1 MKSKLLRTLI
11 NAVSLSLLILSGS
24 TNTSAQQD
32 VELKSAIAKAGYT
45 VSKSASG
52 GVLADWELNWKIVSK
67 RTYSIVG
74 KKPDKNARCGP
85 ETVGARCITPS
96 FWVDVEDFASEA
108 DAQKRI
114 DHIAATPPGPDSK
127 FTAPEFDLR
136 EGFRI
141 GTRVYVVGTGVYKFV
156 ADGSL
161 TAFREKLKQLI
172 VDFKPA

>member
-11 NAVSLSLLILSGS
+11 NALSLSLLILSGS
-24 TNTSAQQD
+24 TNAPAQQD
-32 VELKSAIAKAGYT
+32 VELRSAIAKAGYT

-74 KKPDKNARCGP
+74 KKADKNARCGP
-85 ETVGARCITPS
+85 ETVGARCITPR
-96 FWVDVEDFASEA
+96 FWVDVEEFASET

-114 DHIAATPPGPDSK
+114 EHIVATPPGPDSK

-141 GTRVYVVGTGVYKFV
+141 GPRVYVVGTEVYMFV

-161 TAFREKLKQLI
+161 TAFREKLNRLI
-172 VDFKPA
+172 VDFKPE